1 MDVLQFS
8 FYLEKTKS
16 AQQYRGMSVSLTA
29 ANLKKIGVLCSWYS
43 VLPDSDGS
51 PHTFTLEQV
60 EESHVFLPVNLYVC
74 TLSRGCFS
82 DLGHA
87 ADTDGE
93 ASVMNLNQAKLDLA
107 TTQSLKLT
115 EAAKSFICNL
125 LKSIDHG
132 RRKQGG
138 AGGRGPPIRRM

>member
-1 MDVLQFS
+1 MDVCCS
-8 FYLEKTKS
+8 FRSFWRKLRALS
-16 AQQYRGMSVSLTA
+16 NIVGCSLTA

-43 VLPDSDGS
+43 VLPDGS

-82 DLGHA
+82 DLGHP

-93 ASVMNLNQAKLDLA
+93 ASVMNLDRAKLDLA
-107 TTQSLKLT
+107 TAQSSFSCQVFHLQST
-115 EAAKSFICNL
+115 EEYR
-125 LKSIDHG
+125 H
-132 RRKQGG
+132 
-138 AGGRGPPIRRM
+138 